1 MVEAALPD
9 DRKPASAPPAGF
21 VERLRAVHL
30 QMVEAV
36 LGGEGLGTVAT
47 LAADAVG
54 APVAIC
60 VPRLGIS
67 VASPDAPPAIVDEV
81 ARYVGDRT
89 RDRPAEVPSALQ
101 SEIPI
106 TSGDEVVGAVVLIS
120 SPTAREPAAPEAAEF
135 LHLAAVASL
144 TEVAIEEAREEVE
157 QNLRG
162 SFLEDLRSRPDLEPR
177 EIVRR
182 AGRLGC
188 DLSRGAVVLCAEL
201 TTDRPRHVVAT
212 ICGEYPGALAQHMDG
227 VPATGT
233 GAAVAPAG
241 RVYALLPATGGDEA
255 PEATLEA
262 ARRLAGRLQRHGT
275 VGLSS
280 FYTDPGEFGR
290 AIQEAE
296 LVLDVLRQSD
306 GMGGNPI
313 QDIGTGTYRLLFRV
327 LASHPEEVRSFYED
341 TVAPLV
347 RYDEQYRTD
356 LVGTLE
362 AYLDQNCNMNA
373 TAAAIYAHRHTV
385 AYRLDR
391 VRELT
396 NLDPMLSEDR
406 ERLGLGLK
414 AYRIIAPRLPR

>member
-1 MVEAALPD
+1 MSAT
-9 DRKPASAPPAGF
+9 PARNQPEDSAGGL

-36 LGGEGLGTVAT
+36 LGGEGLGHVAR
-47 LAADAVG
+47 LAADTAG
-54 APVAIC
+54 APVAI
-60 VPRLGIS
+60 VIPRLNAFAYGG
-67 VASPDAPPAIVDEV
+67 APDVVEADALDAVK
-81 ARYVGDRT
+81 RYVADRVKN
-89 RDRPAEVPSALQ
+89 RPVPVPDGVL
-101 SEIPI
+101 EDVPI
-106 TSGDEVVGAVVLIS
+106 TSGDELVGAVVLLGAAGS
-120 SPTAREPAAPEAAEF
+120 EPSADAGEY

-144 TEVAIEEAREEVE
+144 TEVAIEEAKEEVE

-188 DLSRGAVVLCAEL
+188 DLARGTVVLCAEL
-201 TTDRPRHVVAT
+201 KTDRPRHVVA
-212 ICGEYPGALAQHMDG
+212 IINGDEPGALAQLIDE
-227 VPATGT
+227 
-233 GAAVAPAG
+233 
-241 RVYALLPATGGDEA
+241 RVYALLPAAGGDDA
-255 PEATLEA
+255 PEVTLER
-262 ARRLAGRLQRHGT
+262 ARRLAQRLGQYGT

-280 FYTDPGEFGR
+280 FYGDPSEFAR

-306 GMGGNPI
+306 GAGGFNS

-341 TVAPLV
+341 TVAPIV
-347 RYDEQYRTD
+347 RYDDQYRTD

-362 AYLDQNCNMNA
+362 SYLDQNCNMNA

-385 AYRLDR
+385 AYRLER
-391 VRELT
+391 VKELT
-396 NLDPMLSEDR
+396 GLDPMLSEDR

-414 AYRIIAPRLPR
+414 AYRIIAPRLPK